1 MLEIGKTASLEVL
14 REVPMGLMLGSA
26 DQEVLLPTRYVP
38 EGTSLG
44 DVVEVFLYTDSE
56 DRPIATTEQP
66 LVRADEF
73 ACLRVVSVSPVGAFL
88 DWGLPKDLLLPF
100 RLQLQ
105 RVRPEQRVVV
115 RVFCDRVSG
124 RPVAT
129 AKVERF
135 LEEPPGDLREGQA
148 VELLVYEETDMGCKV
163 IVDGRF
169 GGLLYHE
176 PGRGRLEV
184 GSSPTGYV
192 QRIRAD
198 GKVDLSLTP
207 SGKAAMDA
215 ARETLLAALRSAG
228 GRLELSDS
236 SEPEVIRRTLGLSKK
251 AFKRAV
257 GALYR
262 ERCIRL
268 GDSSIELVGRAGDSP
283 PPKGDA

>member
-1 MLEIGKTASLEVL
+1 
-14 REVPMGLMLGSA
+14 
-26 DQEVLLPTRYVP
+26 
-38 EGTSLG
+38 
-44 DVVEVFLYTDSE
+44 
-56 DRPIATTEQP
+56 
-66 LVRADEF
+66 
-73 ACLRVVSVSPVGAFL
+73 
-88 DWGLPKDLLLPF
+88 
-100 RLQLQ
+100 
-105 RVRPEQRVVV
+105 
-115 RVFCDRVSG
+115 
-124 RPVAT
+124 
-129 AKVERF
+129 
-135 LEEPPGDLREGQA
+135 

-163 IVDGRF
+163 IVDGCF

-176 PGRGRLEV
+176 PGLGRLEV

-262 ERCIRL
+262 ERRIRL
-268 GDSSIELVGRAGDSP
+268 GDSSIELVGPADDSP